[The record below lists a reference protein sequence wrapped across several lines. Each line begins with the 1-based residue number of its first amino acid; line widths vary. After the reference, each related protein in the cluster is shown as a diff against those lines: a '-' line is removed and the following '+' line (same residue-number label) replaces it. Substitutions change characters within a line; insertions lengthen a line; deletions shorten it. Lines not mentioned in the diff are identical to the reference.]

1 MDVYEAIK
9 ERRSI
14 RSYRSDPVP
23 QDALDRVLDA
33 FRSAPSAANKQ
44 PWKVIVVRDPATKEK
59 VMAASSYQTFLTE
72 APCLIVACGLPNAGR
87 IGGHTTSTFVD
98 VAIAMDHLT
107 LAAHAEGLGT
117 CWIGAFHEEDVKEI
131 LNIPQAVR
139 VVAISPLGYPAVK
152 GGPFRRKELSEIVCY
167 DEWKE

>member
-14 RSYRSDPVP
+14 RSYKPDPVS
-23 QDALDRVLDA
+23 QEAMDRVLDA
-33 FRSAPSAANKQ
+33 FRSAPSTANKQ
-44 PWKVIVVRDPATKEK
+44 PWKVIVVQDTALKEQ

-87 IGGHTTSTFVD
+87 IGGYASSTLVD

-117 CWIGAFHEEDVKEI
+117 CWIGAFQEEEVKSA
-131 LNIPQAVR
+131 LNIPDPVR
-139 VVAISPLGYPAVK
+139 VVAISPLGHPAVR
-152 GGPFRRKELSEIVCY
+152 GGPFRRKELPEVVCY
-167 DEWKE
+167 DRWDK